1 MYYITSAMLLIDPL
15 YLSILCSFFGG
26 GDMNGISLIV
36 PEAAARILY
45 GIILLINIAV
55 FVKMVLPKY
64 KQAFLNMR
72 EE

>member
-1 MYYITSAMLLIDPL
+1 MS
-15 YLSILCSFFGG
+15 GG

-36 PEAAARILY
+36 PKAVARILY